1 MTPLIVLSPLLLVL
15 GYGDMRHL
23 RIPNLLVFA
32 TIGVFILMLPWVPSE
47 EIIPR
52 VINAGIAFA
61 IGFLAFITRIVGGGD
76 AKMFPALLLFVPPGS
91 LSQFVLVFAISLL
104 FVTLLLMAVR
114 AVFRHGTTRFAA
126 INTPRSV
133 PMGVPMALSGLIL
146 PLL

>member
-32 TIGVFILMLPWVPSE
+32 TIGVFILMLPWVPYD
-47 EIIPR
+47 EIVPR
-52 VINAGIAFA
+52 VMNAAIAFGIAFV
-61 IGFLAFITRIVGGGD
+61 AFITRIVGGGD

-91 LSQFVLVFAISLL
+91 LSLFVLLFSISLL
-104 FVTLLLMAVR
+104 IVTLLLMAVR
-114 AVFRHGTTRFAA
+114 FVFRQRNTRFAA